1 MIKTQFFGNYLVAN
15 FLSISSPLHLK
26 TLIHPISVQNS
37 WCIAFAY
44 CSLEHMVTSLK
55 SPSQTTNMQ
64 HVSSNNSSLNNNAN
78 KNSLQSEFHQPQQH
92 QLQIQINGGDTK
104 PQQRRSS
111 VDQQTVGKLVSP
123 PKGVKASQVTLS
135 TAGPITDL

>member
-1 MIKTQFFGNYLVAN
+1 
-15 FLSISSPLHLK
+15 
-26 TLIHPISVQNS
+26 
-37 WCIAFAY
+37 
-44 CSLEHMVTSLK
+44 MVTTLK

-64 HVSSNNSSLNNNAN
+64 HVPTNNSSININTN

-92 QLQIQINGGDTK
+92 QLQIQINGGDGK
-104 PQQRRSS
+104 QQRRSS

-135 TAGPITDL
+135 AAGPITDL

>member
-1 MIKTQFFGNYLVAN
+1 
-15 FLSISSPLHLK
+15 
-26 TLIHPISVQNS
+26 
-37 WCIAFAY
+37 
-44 CSLEHMVTSLK
+44 MVTSLK

-64 HVSSNNSSLNNNAN
+64 HVSTNNSSLINNAN

-92 QLQIQINGGDTK
+92 QLQIQINGGDGK
-104 PQQRRSS
+104 QQRRSS

-135 TAGPITDL
+135 AAGPVTDL